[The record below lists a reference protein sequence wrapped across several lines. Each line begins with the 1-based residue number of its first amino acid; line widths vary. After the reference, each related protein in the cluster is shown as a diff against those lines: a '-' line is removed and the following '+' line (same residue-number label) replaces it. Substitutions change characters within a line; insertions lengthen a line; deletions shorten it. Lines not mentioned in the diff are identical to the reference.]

1 MKDTQEEMCP
11 HIGLKDD
18 PATSA
23 AYPSVWNYCYRAKP
37 IAIASLD
44 HQRMYCLTA
53 AHTACPLFLKPESTP
68 MPAELQA
75 QDLEPD
81 RRSRAMRTTVSALV
95 VLAVLVAVAVW
106 QGIARG
112 FFSSPSQQ
120 GGGVSASTLTALP
133 ALPTI
138 AIGSATHPSTPA
150 GGVSPATPT
159 PTFVPTKISS
169 PTPTTQPV
177 LKLALETPIGLGQR
191 FMIHKMEEGE
201 SLDRLASRYGTS
213 VAGILAV
220 NYYLPSPL
228 LVNWTVVIPLES
240 IDIQGLPAFQPYMV
254 VDDITVEEFAQ
265 SISVDVATLSYYN
278 ALTATY
284 QLSPGDWLLIPREK
298 VKQ

>member
-44 HQRMYCLTA
+44 NQRMYCLTA
-53 AHTACPLFLKPESTP
+53 AYTACPLFLKPESTP
-68 MPAELQA
+68 VPTELQA

-106 QGIARG
+106 QGIMRG
-112 FFSSPSQQ
+112 FFYSPSQQ

-169 PTPTTQPV
+169 PIPTTQPV
-177 LKLALETPIGLGQR
+177 LNLALEVPIGLGQR
-191 FMIHKMEEGE
+191 FMIHRVMEGE
-201 SLDRLASRYGTS
+201 SLELFARRYATT
-213 VAGILAV
+213 VEAIQAV

-228 LVNWTVVIPLES
+228 LVNWTMIIPLES
-240 IDIQGLPAFQPYMV
+240 IDVPGLPAFQPIIV
-254 VDDITVEEFAQ
+254 VDDMTVEEFAQ
-265 SISVDVATLSYYN
+265 SNSVDVSTLSYFNGLEVSYR
-278 ALTATY
+278 LTR
-284 QLSPGDWLLIPREK
+284 GDWLLVPREK
-298 VKQ
+298 LNP